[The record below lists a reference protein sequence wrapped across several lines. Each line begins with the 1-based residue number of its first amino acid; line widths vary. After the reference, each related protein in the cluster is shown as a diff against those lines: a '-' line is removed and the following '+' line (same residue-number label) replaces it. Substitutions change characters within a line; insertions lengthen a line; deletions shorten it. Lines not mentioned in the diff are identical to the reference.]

1 MSFLVPASV
10 RSLSSSL
17 RSFRLP
23 VPSSSSSSASLPQ
36 TRGIK
41 FAPKRTRHGQS
52 AFKGRVPIH
61 VGGATKGTTL
71 AFGGEYGMRSTNG
84 VRIKAK
90 QLEAAFESIRRKMKP
105 FKGVEII
112 MRVFP
117 DRPVT
122 AKVRHSFTGRSVTG
136 ATGDGAGVEELIFL
150 RG

>member
-1 MSFLVPASV
+1 MSFLVPTSV

-17 RSFRLP
+17 RNLCLP
-23 VPSSSSSSASLPQ
+23 VPSSSSSALPQ

-122 AKVRHSFTGRSVTG
+122 AKVGRFLTERG
-136 ATGDGAGVEELIFL
+136 ADGAMGEGEGVEELTLL